1 MTVSDDRVVLG
12 RALQARADEVGT
24 LVDRAFA
31 VELAGE
37 AFATARLGSHLIGHW
52 LATDEVASADDE
64 AVLSGQGE
72 RAILENAALG
82 DVAKAYLAWRDAT
95 TAVIIE
101 EGQRLRVAAEVV
113 DLACDVV
120 RLSCDGSL
128 VRIVREFD
136 STRRTLQQ
144 RLRQE
149 QASLAH
155 QALHDQLT
163 GLPNRALLTDRLG
176 YAASSMDRKDTGAI
190 LLFLD
195 IDNFKAINDRF
206 GHSAGD
212 QILVT
217 VARRLSELVRT
228 SDTVAR
234 LGGDEFVVLA
244 VDLDDPE
251 GTARALAERIHQT
264 MLPPVAVGDR
274 QLFTSVSIG
283 IADVDAGGDPEV
295 SLSRADA
302 AMYQAKRRGSARFE
316 FYSEAIGAEK
326 RRRIQ
331 LVHDLRTARELGQM
345 VVHYQ
350 PLFTVD
356 GQLVGR
362 EALLRWNHPE
372 LGTVS
377 PFDFIPLL
385 ERSGEI
391 VPVGRWVLNQALGHC
406 RKWSDGGGPPLTVC
420 VNVSAHQLHDARF
433 FDDVR
438 EALTRSS
445 LGGEALVLE
454 VSESVVVADDAEM
467 AAVMGKV
474 KQLGVRIALDD
485 FGTGYASLLYLKT
498 LPIDRIKVE
507 RRVVGGLGVSTEGPT
522 IVATVIELA
531 HKLGLV
537 VVAEGIETEDEL
549 RAVRDMGCDEVQG
562 FLLGC
567 PVPASVVAASPSPAP
582 VVAASP
588 AGADGRDHPIGGSR
602 LSRRNM
608 PR

>member
-1 MTVSDDRVVLG
+1 MAVSDDRVALG
-12 RALQARADEVGT
+12 RALQGRADEVGN

-31 VELAGE
+31 TELAGE
-37 AFATARLGSHLIGHW
+37 AFATSRLATHLIGHW
-52 LATDEVASADDE
+52 LATDEVASPDDE

-72 RAILENAALG
+72 RAILENAELG
-82 DVAKAYLAWRDAT
+82 DVAKAYLAWRDTT

-101 EGQRLRVAAEVV
+101 EGQKLRVAPDVV
-113 DLACDVV
+113 DLACHVV

-136 STRRTLQQ
+136 ATRRTLQQ
-144 RLRQE
+144 KLRQE
-149 QASLAH
+149 QALLAH

-217 VARRLSELVRT
+217 VAARLNELVRA

-244 VDLDDPE
+244 MDLDDPE
-251 GTARALAERIHQT
+251 GTARSLAERIHRT
-264 MLPPVAVGDR
+264 MLAPVVVGDR
-274 QLFTSVSIG
+274 HLFTSVSIG
-283 IADVDAGGDPEV
+283 IADVVAGRDPEV
-295 SLSRADA
+295 SLSCADA

-326 RRRIQ
+326 RRRNQ
-331 LVHDLRTARELGQM
+331 LVHDLRSAHQLGQM

-350 PLFTVD
+350 PLFTVE
-356 GQLVGR
+356 GQMVGM

-372 LGTVS
+372 LGTIS

-391 VPVGRWVLNQALGHC
+391 VPVGRWVLNEVLGQC
-406 RKWSDGGGPPLTVC
+406 REWRHDHGASLAVS
-420 VNVSAHQLHDARF
+420 VNVSAHQFQDAHF
-433 FDDVR
+433 LEDVR
-438 EALTRSS
+438 DALTLSC
-445 LGGEALVLE
+445 LGGDALVLE
-454 VSESVVVADDAEM
+454 VSESMLVADSVEL
-467 AAVMGKV
+467 AAVMGRIR
-474 KQLGVRIALDD
+474 QLGVRVALDD
-485 FGTGYASLLYLKT
+485 FGTGYASLLHLRS
-498 LPIDRIKVE
+498 LPIDRIKVD
-507 RRVVGGLGVSTEGPT
+507 RRFVGGLGSSVADLT
-522 IVATVIELA
+522 IVSSVVQLA
-531 HKLGLV
+531 HQLGMV

-549 RAVRDMGCDEVQG
+549 RAVREVGCDEAQG
-562 FLLGC
+562 FLLGR
-567 PVPASVVAASPSPAP
+567 PGPAP
-582 VVAASP
+582 LRGASLSG
-588 AGADGRDHPIGGSR
+588 AGGRGHFAPKATIESTER
-602 LSRRNM
+602 AR
-608 PR
+608 

>member
-1 MTVSDDRVVLG
+1 MTTVVSDDRVALG

-31 VELAGE
+31 AELAGE
-37 AFATARLGSHLIGHW
+37 AFATARLGTHLIGHW

-72 RAILENAALG
+72 RAILENAELG
-82 DVAKAYLAWRDAT
+82 NVAKAYLAWRDAT

-101 EGQRLRVAAEVV
+101 EGQRLPVAAEVV

-128 VRIVREFD
+128 VRIVRQFD
-136 STRRTLQQ
+136 ATRRTLQQ
-144 RLRQE
+144 RLGQE

-163 GLPNRALLTDRLG
+163 GLPNRALLTDRLAQA
-176 YAASSMDRKDTGAI
+176 AASLDRKDAGAI

-212 QILVT
+212 QLLVT
-217 VARRLSELVRT
+217 VATRLTDLVRG

-244 VDLDDPE
+244 MDLDDPE
-251 GTARALAERIHQT
+251 GTARSLAERIHQT
-264 MLPPVAVGDR
+264 MLSPVAVGDR

-283 IADVDAGGDPEV
+283 IADVMAGSDPEV

-331 LVHDLRTARELGQM
+331 MVHDLRSALQLSQM
-345 VVHYQ
+345 AVHYQ
-350 PLFTVD
+350 PLFAAAA
-356 GQLVGR
+356 GQMVGM

-372 LGTVS
+372 LGTVPPS
-377 PFDFIPLL
+377 DFIPLL

-391 VPVGRWVLNQALGHC
+391 VSVGRWVLNQALGQC
-406 RKWSDGGGPPLTVC
+406 RCWCDAGSQSVSVS
-420 VNVSAHQLHDARF
+420 VNVSAHQLRDARF

-438 EALTRSS
+438 EALTCSS
-445 LGGEALVLE
+445 LGGEALILE
-454 VSESVVVADDAEM
+454 VSESMLVADVSEM

-474 KQLGVRIALDD
+474 KQLGVRLALDD
-485 FGTGYASLLYLKT
+485 FGTGCASLLYLKS
-498 LPIDRIKVE
+498 LPVDRLKVD
-507 RRVVGGLGVSTEGPT
+507 RRFVAGLGSSTEDPT
-522 IVATVIELA
+522 IVASVVELA

-537 VVAEGIETEDEL
+537 VVAEGVETDEEL
-549 RAVRDMGCDEVQG
+549 RAVREMGCDEVQG
-562 FLLGC
+562 FLLGR
-567 PVPASVVAASPSPAP
+567 PGPAP
-582 VVAASP
+582 VT
-588 AGADGRDHPIGGSR
+588 G
-602 LSRRNM
+602 
-608 PR
+608 